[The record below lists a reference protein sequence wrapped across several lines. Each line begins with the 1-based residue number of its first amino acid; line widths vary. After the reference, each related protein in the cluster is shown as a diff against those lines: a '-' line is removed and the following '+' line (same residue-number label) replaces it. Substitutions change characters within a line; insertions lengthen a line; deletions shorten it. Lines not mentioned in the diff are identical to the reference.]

1 LATGLAAYL
10 LDLEHVQGANAAG
23 LHQGGIIQSLHRGP
37 HKVLYRLQTWA
48 QGQYLE
54 HHRGLIGGDYRMP
67 D

>member
-1 LATGLAAYL
+1 
-10 LDLEHVQGANAAG
+10 VQGANAAG

-54 HHRGLIGGDYRMP
+54 HHSGLIGGGYRMP